1 MVPRTYLGL
10 ALATALG
17 GEPSF
22 AVAAE
27 PASIAL
33 VVGAVAA
40 TLAGLVLVVVRRR
53 GSVADAADQQRSS
66 EATDQA
72 VSAALTRRMVN
83 RGRLRV
89 DDEVLSGSS
98 SAPSAR
104 ASRRPGPR
112 AD

>member
-1 MVPRTYLGL
+1 MVPPLFLGL

-17 GEPSF
+17 GVSSF

-33 VVGAVAA
+33 AVGAVAA
-40 TLAGLVLVVVRRR
+40 TLAGVVLLVARRR
-53 GSVADAADQQRSS
+53 GSAAGAADQQRSS

-89 DDEVLSGSS
+89 DDEVLTGSS

-104 ASRRPGPR
+104 AARRSGKR
-112 AD
+112 SD